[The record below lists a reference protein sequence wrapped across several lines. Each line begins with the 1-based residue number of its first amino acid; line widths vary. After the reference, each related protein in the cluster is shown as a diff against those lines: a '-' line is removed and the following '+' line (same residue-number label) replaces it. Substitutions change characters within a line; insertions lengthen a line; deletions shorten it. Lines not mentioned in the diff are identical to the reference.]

1 MDYGANIKAAR
12 KAAGL
17 TQKQLA
23 DRLGISFVNISQ
35 LENNQRT
42 PNMVTL
48 QRLADALGIHIFDLT
63 GIGPEMDK
71 YKVEIAWKD
80 GIQPSDE
87 KRKELEKALSAGPRA
102 LYDELGDDKKQEF
115 WTVLMKPLHAQLNEA
130 FERLN
135 EDGQEIA
142 VQRVRELGRIPE
154 YQREQPPAA
163 PQPPSPTSGGKDAPD
178 GKNGAEEPPEGGET
192 G

>member
-42 PNMVTL
+42 PSIVTL

-71 YKVEIAWKD
+71 YKIEIAWKD
-80 GIQPSDE
+80 GPQPPDE
-87 KRKELEKALSAGPRA
+87 KQKELGKALSAGPRA
-102 LYDELGDDKKQEF
+102 LYDELEDDEKQEF
-115 WTVLMKPLHAQLNEA
+115 WTMLMKPLHAQLNEA
-130 FERLN
+130 FEQLN
-135 EDGQEIA
+135 EDGQGIA

-154 YQREQPPAA
+154 YQREQPETAS
-163 PQPPSPTSGGKDAPD
+163 QSPPP
-178 GKNGAEEPPEGGET
+178 PPEGKNTTPPPDAPKTPSEGK
-192 G
+192 

>member
-1 MDYGANIKAAR
+1 MGYGANIKAAR

-71 YKVEIAWKD
+71 YKFEVARKD
-80 GIQPSDE
+80 EARPPDDKQV
-87 KRKELEKALSAGPRA
+87 ELEKVISAGPRA
-102 LYDELGDDKKQEF
+102 MYDELTDSGKQEF
-115 WTVLMKPLHAQLNEA
+115 WARIMKPFHAQLNEA

-135 EDGQEIA
+135 EDGQRIA
-142 VQRVRELGRIPE
+142 IQRVRELGRIPE
-154 YQREQPPAA
+154 YQRGQLETPPA
-163 PQPPSPTSGGKDAPD
+163 
-178 GKNGAEEPPEGGET
+178 PPEGQNTTPPTDAEDG
-192 G
+192 

>member
-1 MDYGANIKAAR
+1 MDYGANIKVAR

-42 PNMVTL
+42 PSMATL

-71 YKVEIAWKD
+71 YKVEIAWKT
-80 GIQPSDE
+80 GTHPSDE
-87 KRKELEKALSAGPRA
+87 KRKELEKAFSAGPRA
-102 LYDELGDDKKQEF
+102 LYDELGDEEKQEF
-115 WTVLMKPLHAQLNEA
+115 WTILMKPLHAQLNEA

-135 EDGQEIA
+135 EDGQEVA
-142 VQRVRELGRIPE
+142 VQRVQELGRIPE
-154 YQREQPPAA
+154 YQREQPETA
-163 PQPPSPTSGGKDAPD
+163 PQSTPAPTGGKDTTPPPDAP
-178 GKNGAEEPPEGGET
+178 EMPPEGE
-192 G
+192 